1 MSGPHYHSFLGLQ
14 PGKPNGQLH
23 SPFLQFQFQ
32 EENGVLS
39 QDQEASQVQSL
50 WKVPNKHASFS
61 SDLPRAKQ
69 AGEIKGLERVRLEQC
84 QPLPT
89 PCVALIYCCL
99 CAKAPS
105 VQWDENLVLRL

>member
-1 MSGPHYHSFLGLQ
+1 
-14 PGKPNGQLH
+14 
-23 SPFLQFQFQ
+23 
-32 EENGVLS
+32 
-39 QDQEASQVQSL
+39 
-50 WKVPNKHASFS
+50 
-61 SDLPRAKQ
+61 
-69 AGEIKGLERVRLEQC
+69 VRLEQC